1 MNIAL
6 TEDKKANCKA
16 LLPQTNTT
24 IITEF
29 VFVGKLVSCLE
40 YNLGSFTTGP

>member
-1 MNIAL
+1 MTIAL

-24 IITEF
+24 ITEF